1 MYRNLKFISVFTL
14 LFLASCGIQNDAE
27 TLKTNT
33 SAPYSDTDANFK
45 YNSMYNKLVIE
56 LLLHKNQYNEAIAI
70 FSANIQYFT
79 NEDDFLRMINKA
91 RDLRKFN
98 DITRISKRWLDIN
111 SSNISA
117 HKIAFSNSIEL
128 ADYTSANH
136 HLNYLYEMYRKKNNK
151 SYIDIE
157 EILSRNIIINHIVDY
172 FETNLNK
179 YNDKDILISYVNILQ
194 KNNLDQLAVSY
205 LKSMEPEKNRSLVRK
220 YSSSLHKLNNTGKA
234 ITVLE
239 NYINSLNITDRE
251 SSYDLL
257 ALYLS
262 NDNKKT
268 EILIDDLIAID
279 PSDDD
284 FIFRVALLC
293 FDKKKY
299 DLSEKFFNILLS
311 KSYAPDNIN
320 FFLGQIDFNRK
331 QYNEALLHYKRITQ
345 GTFVNTKL
353 VNVAKALS
361 KQHDLSRAYKYLETE
376 VKIKTSNDL
385 LNLLSLKMSLHQD
398 PYDADKV
405 LDIASEMLQIF
416 PENQRAL
423 YSRALAY
430 EKKGAI
436 NLMSMDFEK
445 MIDFDPYNSIAL
457 NAYGYSLSL
466 HNTQL
471 DYAEE
476 LIRRAINIDPGN
488 PAILDSLAWILFLN
502 GSYKDAYKYASL
514 AYSKDQDPEI
524 VSHYYQILLK
534 NGLTEKAQEIL
545 QKSLITNPEN
555 NDLLQLLDKRK
566 SNEASSL

>member
-1 MYRNLKFISVFTL
+1 MYENLKFIGALSL
-14 LFLASCGIQNDAE
+14 LFLASCGIQNDTE
-27 TLKTNT
+27 TLKSKI
-33 SAPYSDTDANFK
+33 SAPYSDTNANFK

-56 LLLHKNQYNEAIAI
+56 LLLHKKRYDEAVTT
-70 FSANIQYFT
+70 FSTNIKYFR

-91 RDLRKFN
+91 RDLRKFR

-117 HKIAFSNSIEL
+117 HKIAFSNYIEL
-128 ADYTSANH
+128 ADFTSADY
-136 HLNYLYEMYRKKNNK
+136 HLNYLYDMYEKNNSK
-151 SYIDIE
+151 SYIDVE
-157 EILSRNIIINHIVDY
+157 EILSRNIIINNIVDY
-172 FETNLNK
+172 FEKNLSK
-179 YNDKDILISYVNILQ
+179 YDDKDILISYVNILQ

-205 LKSMEPEKNRSLVRK
+205 LRDMNPEKNRSLVRK
-220 YSSSLHKLNNTGKA
+220 YSNALFKLNNTAKA
-234 ITVLE
+234 ISVLE
-239 NYINSLNITDRE
+239 NYINSQNITDRE

-262 NDNKKT
+262 SGNEKT
-268 EILIDDLIAID
+268 KILIDDLIAID

-293 FDKKKY
+293 FDKENY
-299 DLSEKFFNILLS
+299 DLSEKYFNILLS

-320 FFLGQIDFNRK
+320 FFLGQIDFKRK
-331 QYNEALLHYKRITQ
+331 QYNEALLHYDRITQ

-353 VNVAKALS
+353 ANVAKALL
-361 KQHDLSRAYKYLETE
+361 KQHDLSRAYRYLERE
-376 VKIKTSNDL
+376 VKIKTDNDVL
-385 LNLLSLKMSLHQD
+385 SLLSLKMSLHQD

-430 EKKGAI
+430 EKKGEI
-436 NLMSMDFEK
+436 SLMSMDFEK
-445 MIDFDPYNSIAL
+445 MIDFDPYDSIAL

-466 HNTQL
+466 HDTQL
-471 DYAEE
+471 NYAEE

-502 GSYKDAYKYASL
+502 GSYQDAYMYASL

-534 NGLTEKAQEIL
+534 NGLTEKANDIL
-545 QKSLITNPEN
+545 QKSLITDPEN
-555 NDLLQLLDKRK
+555 DDLLQLLDERK

>member
-1 MYRNLKFISVFTL
+1 MYENLKFIGVFAL
-14 LFLASCGIQNDAE
+14 LFLASCGIQNDTE
-27 TLKTNT
+27 TSKNNI

-45 YNSMYNKLVIE
+45 YNSIYNKLVIE
-56 LLLHKNQYNEAIAI
+56 LLLHKNQYNEAIAT
-70 FSANIQYFT
+70 FSANIQYFR

-117 HKIAFSNSIEL
+117 HKIAFSNYIEL
-128 ADYTSANH
+128 ADFTSADYH
-136 HLNYLYEMYRKKNNK
+136 FDYLYSMYEKNNNK
-151 SYIDIE
+151 SYIDVE
-157 EILSRNIIINHIVDY
+157 EILSRNIIINNIIDY
-172 FETNLNK
+172 FEKNMSE
-179 YNDKDILISYVNILQ
+179 YDDKNILTSYVNILQ

-205 LKSMEPEKNRSLVRK
+205 LRDMNPEKNRSILRK
-220 YSSSLHKLNNTGKA
+220 YSNSLFKLNNTAEA

-251 SSYDLL
+251 TSYDLL

-262 NDNKKT
+262 SDNQKAQV
-268 EILIDDLIAID
+268 LINDLIAID

-299 DLSEKFFNILLS
+299 DLSEKYFNILLS
-311 KSYAPDNIN
+311 KSYASDNIN
-320 FFLGQIDFNRK
+320 FFLGQIDFNKK
-331 QYNEALLHYKRITQ
+331 QYNEALLHYERITQ

-353 VNVAKALS
+353 VNVAKALL
-361 KQHDLSRAYKYLETE
+361 KEHDLSRAYRYLESE
-376 VKIKTSNDL
+376 VTVKTNNDL
-385 LNLLSLKMSLHQD
+385 MNLLSLKMSLHQD
-398 PYDADKV
+398 PYDPDKV
-405 LDIASEMLQIF
+405 VDIASEILQIF
-416 PENQRAL
+416 PENQSAL

-430 EKKGAI
+430 EKKGDI
-436 NLMSMDFEK
+436 ELMSMDFEK

-466 HNTQL
+466 HDTQL
-471 DYAEE
+471 NYAEE

-502 GSYKDAYKYASL
+502 GSYQDAYMYASL

-534 NGLTEKAQEIL
+534 NGLTEKANEIL
-545 QKSLITNPEN
+545 QKSLITNPGN

>member
-1 MYRNLKFISVFTL
+1 MYENLKFIGVFAL
-14 LFLASCGIQNDAE
+14 LFLASCGIQNDTE
-27 TLKTNT
+27 TLKNNI

-45 YNSMYNKLVIE
+45 YNSMYNKLVVE
-56 LLLHKNQYNEAIAI
+56 LLLHKNQYNEAIAA
-70 FSANIQYFT
+70 FSENIQYFR

-117 HKIAFSNSIEL
+117 HKIAFSNYIEL
-128 ADYTSANH
+128 ADFTSADY
-136 HLNYLYEMYRKKNNK
+136 HLGYLYDMYEKNNNK
-151 SYIDIE
+151 SYIDVE

-172 FETNLNK
+172 FEKNLSEYDN
-179 YNDKDILISYVNILQ
+179 KDILRSYVNILQ

-205 LKSMEPEKNRSLVRK
+205 LRDMDPEKNRTLVRK
-220 YSSSLHKLNNTGKA
+220 YSNSLFKLNNTAEA

-262 NDNKKT
+262 SDNKKAQV
-268 EILIDDLIAID
+268 LIDDLIAID

-293 FDKKKY
+293 FDKKNY
-299 DLSEKFFNILLS
+299 DLSEKYFNILLS
-311 KSYAPDNIN
+311 KSYASDNIN

-331 QYNEALLHYKRITQ
+331 QYNEALLHYERITQ

-353 VNVAKALS
+353 VNVAKALL
-361 KQHDLSRAYKYLETE
+361 KQHDLSRAYRYLESE
-376 VKIKTSNDL
+376 VTIKTNNDL
-385 LNLLSLKMSLHQD
+385 MNLLSIKMSLHQD

-405 LDIASEMLQIF
+405 LEIASEMLQIS

-430 EKKGAI
+430 EKKGNI

-466 HNTQL
+466 HDTQL

-534 NGLTEKAQEIL
+534 NGLTEKASEIL

-566 SNEASSL
+566 SNESSSL